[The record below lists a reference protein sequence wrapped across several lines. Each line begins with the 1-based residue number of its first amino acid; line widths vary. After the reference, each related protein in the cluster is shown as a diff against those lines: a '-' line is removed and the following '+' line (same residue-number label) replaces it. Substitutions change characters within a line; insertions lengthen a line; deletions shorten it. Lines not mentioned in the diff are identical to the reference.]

1 MQEYIINPVR
11 VAGRRVNQNWIVHM
25 QKESHIVSKSGAECK
40 WTPPLSQVG
49 AMVHTEAIYVRGAS
63 KVVAAE
69 WDLGFSELAIKSKF
83 KMSSIDQVNGS
94 GLGERVLHIVSLSIT
109 ITITTVS

>member
-1 MQEYIINPVR
+1 MQEYIINPAR

-49 AMVHTEAIYVRGAS
+49 AMVHTGAIYVRGAS
-63 KVVAAE
+63 RVVAAE
-69 WDLGFSELAIKSKF
+69 WDLGFSELAIKPKF

-94 GLGERVLHIVSLSIT
+94 GLGERVVHIVSLSIT
-109 ITITTVS
+109 SPSPQ